1 MNTQNTTVHIRL
13 WHREFWLMAIANLLL
28 SMSVTM
34 LIPTLPLWMTQA
46 LHFSTDEVGLLI
58 GAFAVGLF
66 LPGVFCSYLVQQR
79 RRNLVFVWCVLLLG
93 VSMVLPMLSL
103 SVLNQ
108 PWVIGVWRL
117 AQGALFGL
125 AQMVLTSTLIIDTC
139 ESHQRTEA
147 NHSATWFGR
156 FALSLG
162 PMTGLLLIAL
172 SKALCPLHLEGG
184 CESNLLFMNVVFVSM
199 LCCFAAVVLVLMIHF
214 PFRIPE
220 DGVHLFSLDR
230 FFLTSG
236 TPLFLN
242 LMLVT
247 IPVGMLMSMRVPA
260 NSYGMVM
267 IGFFLAL
274 LAQRFVFRNAELKS
288 EVVTGLIMM
297 SAALVILLASRLS
310 PLTTPL
316 LGLGLGIVGTRFL
329 LFFVKLSR
337 HCQRGT
343 SQSTFMLGWE
353 CGLALGVGIGYYCFA
368 GNTQLMLSVALG
380 FIIVALVM
388 YMTFTHQWFVT
399 HKNR

>member
-1 MNTQNTTVHIRL
+1 MNTQNTTVHIKL
-13 WHREFWLMAIANLLL
+13 WHREFWLMSIANLLL
-28 SMSVTM
+28 SMAVTM
-34 LIPTLPLWMTQA
+34 LIPTLPLWMMQA
-46 LHFSTDEVGLLI
+46 LHFSREEVGLI
-58 GAFAVGLF
+58 MGAFAVGLF

-93 VSMVLPMLSL
+93 LSMVLPMLSL
-103 SVLNQ
+103 PFFNRPLV
-108 PWVIGVWRL
+108 VGMWRL
-117 AQGALFGL
+117 AQGAFFGL

-162 PMTGLLLIAL
+162 PMAGLLLIAL
-172 SKALCPLHLEGG
+172 SRALCPLHLENG
-184 CESNLLFMNVVFVSM
+184 CESNLLFLNVAFISLV
-199 LCCFAAVVLVLMIHF
+199 CCFVAVILVLMIHF
-214 PFRIPE
+214 PFRVPE
-220 DGVHLFSLDR
+220 DGVRLISLDR

-236 TPLFLN
+236 FPLFLN
-242 LMLVT
+242 LILITVP
-247 IPVGMLMSMRVPA
+247 IGMLMSMRVPA

-267 IGFFLAL
+267 IGFLLAL

-288 EVVTGLIMM
+288 EVVTGLILI
-297 SAALVILLASRLS
+297 STALIILLASRLS

-329 LFFVKLSR
+329 LFFIKLSR

-353 CGLALGVGIGYYCFA
+353 SGLALGVGLGYYCFA
-368 GNTQLMLSVALG
+368 DNVQLMLSIALSL
-380 FIIVALVM
+380 VLLALAM
-388 YMTFTHQWFVT
+388 YVVFTHQWFVT

>member
-46 LHFSTDEVGLLI
+46 LHFSTDEVGLLM

-147 NHSATWFGR
+147 NHSATISIR
-156 FALSLG
+156 
-162 PMTGLLLIAL
+162 
-172 SKALCPLHLEGG
+172 
-184 CESNLLFMNVVFVSM
+184 
-199 LCCFAAVVLVLMIHF
+199 
-214 PFRIPE
+214 
-220 DGVHLFSLDR
+220 
-230 FFLTSG
+230 
-236 TPLFLN
+236 
-242 LMLVT
+242 
-247 IPVGMLMSMRVPA
+247 
-260 NSYGMVM
+260 
-267 IGFFLAL
+267 
-274 LAQRFVFRNAELKS
+274 
-288 EVVTGLIMM
+288 
-297 SAALVILLASRLS
+297 
-310 PLTTPL
+310 
-316 LGLGLGIVGTRFL
+316 
-329 LFFVKLSR
+329 
-337 HCQRGT
+337 
-343 SQSTFMLGWE
+343 
-353 CGLALGVGIGYYCFA
+353 
-368 GNTQLMLSVALG
+368 TQLTQVRSAKTL
-380 FIIVALVM
+380 
-388 YMTFTHQWFVT
+388 
-399 HKNR
+399 

>member
-46 LHFSTDEVGLLI
+46 LHFSTDEVGLLM

-79 RRNLVFVWCVLLLG
+79 RRNLVFVWSVLLLG

-337 HCQRGT
+337 HC
-343 SQSTFMLGWE
+343 
-353 CGLALGVGIGYYCFA
+353 IGCRYWLLLLC
-368 GNTQLMLSVALG
+368 
-380 FIIVALVM
+380 
-388 YMTFTHQWFVT
+388 
-399 HKNR
+399 R